1 VGGLSVDPPHAP
13 LLWGDWRATSNPRLF
28 IAECAACGGELWL
41 HRNGFEN
48 WIASCENGCARE
60 AIDTAAGVL
69 LEAQRQ
75 RWRDEREA
83 RGPMEPD
90 DPFNGIDAEVYIRR
104 LTGRE
109 AVRGFV
115 QCPFH
120 GDGEE
125 RTPSLHVTGIFWH
138 CQACKL
144 GGTIYDFGGA
154 LWGIQPRRDGFREL
168 QFRLAESL
176 RKVA

>member
-1 VGGLSVDPPHAP
+1 VDPLTP
-13 LLWGDWRATSNPRLF
+13 LPQYLWGDWRCSPNPF
-28 IAECAACGGELWL
+28 FYTAWCPACGAELWI
-41 HRNGFEN
+41 N
-48 WIASCENGCARE
+48 WTRDEWHPVCMNDQRRCTRAE
-60 AIDTAAGVL
+60 IDEGAAAL
-69 LEAQRQ
+69 LEVQRQ

-83 RGPMEPD
+83 RGSMEHD

-125 RTPSLHVTGIFWH
+125 RTSSLHVTGIFWH

-144 GGTIYDFGGA
+144 GGTIYDFAGQ
-154 LWGIQPRRDGFREL
+154 LWGIQPRREGFREL